1 MFQNTSVLTPTFDS
15 YQHYISDNFETEYDS
30 LFLFFMKNYFFNDN
44 YSFKTPLRTF
54 TDLHKYSI
62 TDAKSKEI
70 YLDNFNFYAQA
81 IFSSN
86 EDYHIAKDFL
96 KQQQIAKSFNAF

>member
-1 MFQNTSVLTPTFDS
+1 MFQPDFDM
-15 YQHYISDNFETEYDS
+15 YKQYIDDNFKTEYDS

-81 IFSSN
+81 IFALN
-86 EDYHIAKDFL
+86 EDYQIAKDFL
-96 KQQQIAKSFNAF
+96 KQQQTAKYFEVF